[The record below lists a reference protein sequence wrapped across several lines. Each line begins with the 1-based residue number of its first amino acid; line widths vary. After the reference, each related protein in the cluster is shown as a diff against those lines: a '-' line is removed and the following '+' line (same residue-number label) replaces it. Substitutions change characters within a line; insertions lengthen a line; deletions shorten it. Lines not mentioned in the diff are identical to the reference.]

1 MKRSLILLWLAA
13 ICCALAA
20 SCGGAKNQNGKETGA
35 SGAGNNATSSAP
47 AETDVVFAREVV
59 EDLLGGD
66 QSVAEALDWEN
77 LKVLGADAG
86 RAYRELPNDENREDV
101 REGFIEEFSESF
113 KASGA
118 SVGDLKNWR
127 EQEKQGERLHSGGW
141 YREGTVRSNQPHLA
155 AHDGLGFPIC
165 FGKNLLQPDKI
176 LWRDFRG
183 KLLHLPLP
191 SVPILWLSR
200 LTFLNQ

>member
-13 ICCALAA
+13 ICCMVAA
-20 SCGGAKNQNGKETGA
+20 SCRGAKNQNGNPTGA
-35 SGAGNNATSSAP
+35 SNNNAAASSAP
-47 AETDVVFAREVV
+47 AKTDVVFAREVV

-86 RAYRELPNDENREDV
+86 RAYQELPNEESREEV

-118 SVGDLKNWR
+118 NVGELKNWR
-127 EQEKQGERLHSGGW
+127 EQGK
-141 YREGTVRSNQPHLA
+141 EGDSTVVAVDTATGQTMHVLVVRRNGRQLVSELA
-155 AHDGLGFPIC
+155 IE
-165 FGKNLLQPDKI
+165 
-176 LWRDFRG
+176 
-183 KLLHLPLP
+183 
-191 SVPILWLSR
+191 
-200 LTFLNQ
+200 

>member
-13 ICCALAA
+13 ICCTLAA
-20 SCGGAKNQNGKETGA
+20 ACGGAKNQNGKTTGA
-35 SGAGNNATSSAP
+35 SGAGSNDAASSAP

-118 SVGDLKNWR
+118 SVGELKNWR
-127 EQEKQGERLHSGGW
+127 EQGK
-141 YREGTVRSNQPHLA
+141 EGDATVVAVDTATGQIMRVFVVRRNGRQLVSELA
-155 AHDGLGFPIC
+155 
-165 FGKNLLQPDKI
+165 
-176 LWRDFRG
+176 
-183 KLLHLPLP
+183 
-191 SVPILWLSR
+191 VE
-200 LTFLNQ
+200 